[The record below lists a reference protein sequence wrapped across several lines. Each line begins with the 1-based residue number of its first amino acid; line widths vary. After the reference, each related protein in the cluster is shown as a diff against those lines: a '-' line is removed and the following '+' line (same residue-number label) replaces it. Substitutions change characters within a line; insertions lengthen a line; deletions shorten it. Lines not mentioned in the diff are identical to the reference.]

1 MLNALHYSPIV
12 FKSNFNRG
20 LLNKID
26 QENNHNFL
34 DISSCC
40 CCCFQHCKIHNM
52 TLPHPVILWDYL
64 KSMDTLKNVPNK
76 NISNHF
82 SMLFLSKLNEIRNTL
97 KILFF
102 LFFLKIHQY
111 ASSKSSNIK
120 YFGIFS
126 LHHERMQL
134 NYSHTDVRKR
144 YAQKM

>member
-1 MLNALHYSPIV
+1 MKKPIFADHKQVFFFYLVLSYPRDSLTYSMPRTKWDFNWQISYHNLMLNALHYSPIV

-40 CCCFQHCKIHNM
+40 CCCCCFQHCKIHNM

-64 KSMDTLKNVPNK
+64 KSMGTLKNAPNK

-82 SMLFLSKLNEIRNTL
+82 SML
-97 KILFF
+97 
-102 LFFLKIHQY
+102 
-111 ASSKSSNIK
+111 
-120 YFGIFS
+120 IFC
-126 LHHERMQL
+126 Q
-134 NYSHTDVRKR
+134 N
-144 YAQKM
+144 